1 MIVPKFRRLLLFMFS
16 SALEC
21 GGVFTRYLLSN
32 LATNAVLQTQL
43 LQRCRHCP
51 GRQSAGWRV
60 SNPGCILNVSPGQ
73 LTMSHPAPATMYTTG
88 KKWLQ

>member
-43 LQRCRHCP
+43 LQCC
-51 GRQSAGWRV
+51 QSAGWRV

-88 KKWLQ
+88 KKCLQ